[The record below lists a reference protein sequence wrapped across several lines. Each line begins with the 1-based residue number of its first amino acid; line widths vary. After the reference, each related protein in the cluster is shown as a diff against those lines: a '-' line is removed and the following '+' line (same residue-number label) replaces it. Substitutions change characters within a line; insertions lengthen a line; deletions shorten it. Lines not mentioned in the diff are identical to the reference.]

1 MTNKTQFLRYA
12 FALDSI
18 ASAVRTR
25 NRNYP
30 LYTKA
35 MEVKDAEKEPFKK
48 FLLDYTLTLWAN
60 KTAVSKEE
68 MLAEIQ
74 DFAKH
79 CTKEYGAILHEG
91 KMRLGIAQK
100 LITLMAK
107 YLWVSG
113 QLKAPPPLI
122 PYDGIIKGLLR
133 NKELKDWTALDDIS
147 DYEAILA
154 AIDKVASGK
163 PSEWELE
170 VWNKA
175 VLK

>member
-1 MTNKTQFLRYA
+1 MTSKTQFLRYA
-12 FALDSI
+12 FAIDSI

-30 LYTKA
+30 LYTK
-35 MEVKDAEKEPFKK
+35 EREIKDAEKEPFKK
-48 FLLDYTLTLWAN
+48 FLLDYTLTLWVN

-68 MLAEIQ
+68 MLAEIE

-79 CTKEYGAILHEG
+79 CTKEYGTILHKG
-91 KMRLGIAQK
+91 IMRLGIAQK

-113 QLKAPPPLI
+113 QFKSPPPLI
-122 PYDGIIKGLLR
+122 PYDGIIKTILN
-133 NKELKDWTALDDIS
+133 NKQLKDWTALDNRKEYDN
-147 DYEAILA
+147 ILT
-154 AIDKVASGK
+154 AIDQASNGK
-163 PSEWELE
+163 PAEWELE

-175 VLK
+175 VMK